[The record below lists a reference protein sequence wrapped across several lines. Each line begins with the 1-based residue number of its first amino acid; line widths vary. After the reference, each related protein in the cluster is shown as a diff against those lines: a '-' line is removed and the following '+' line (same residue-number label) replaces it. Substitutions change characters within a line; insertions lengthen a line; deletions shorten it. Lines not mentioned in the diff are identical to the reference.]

1 MDSLLIRPENIEQQ
15 IHDLCHKYAENP
27 NSIILALSAAN
38 NDIVNS
44 DSLKFAR
51 QIDPQGKRTLC
62 VITKMD
68 LYDGTNKYLKDL
80 FSNKIVELSLGFIAI
95 SNGQNG
101 DIEVVEKYCALKE
114 FNNMGK
120 EVLLSRLG
128 DLLAYTIRNHIP
140 QLRLNLHKL
149 YKDLERKHQSILLSQ
164 SLSTLDVNG
173 KGVYLLSIINKFV
186 IKAKDFLEGNYFE
199 IGIGLQ
205 GAALINQIID
215 VNFRKEIMNTNVL
228 DMMTEEDVFNAVKN
242 SNGFK
247 QSLFVSQTA
256 FETLAKHMIVKL
268 KPVSLDCAESVAQ
281 ELALLFQ
288 KVKVEEIEPFPE
300 LKGEINTIIGDLIHT
315 RLAPTKAFIENFFE
329 IEVGHINTRHP
340 DFLSAATDSII
351 HSTQEEQKKRDESKN
366 MTKREK
372 NEIDLIKQM
381 LFNYFEV
388 VKKNIC
394 DYIPKIVLTLLVHK
408 TIELCERELISSL
421 YKPEKYDALMKE
433 KAESAER
440 YAQIK
445 NELKAIK
452 ECLKYLNIHK

>member
-1 MDSLLIRPENIEQQ
+1 MLIRPENIEQQ
-15 IHDLCHKYAENP
+15 IHDLCRKYAENP

-62 VITKMD
+62 IITKMD
-68 LYDGTNKYLKDL
+68 LYDGTNKYLKEL
-80 FSNKIVELSLGFIAI
+80 FSNKIIELNLGFISV
-95 SNGQNG
+95 SNDSSPNT
-101 DIEVVEKYCALKE
+101 ELLEKYPAFKE
-114 FNNMGK
+114 FNNFGRD
-120 EVLLSRLG
+120 VLLSKLG
-128 DLLAYTIRNHIP
+128 DLLAYKIRNHIP

-149 YKDLERKHQSILLSQ
+149 HKDLERKHQSILLSQ
-164 SLSTLDVNG
+164 SLSSLDING
-173 KGVYLLSIINKFV
+173 KGVYLLSLINKFV

-215 VNFRKEIMNTNVL
+215 VNFRKEIMSTNVL
-228 DMMTEEDVFNAVKN
+228 DMVTEEDVYNAVKN

-288 KVKVEEIEPFPE
+288 KVKVDEIEPFPE
-300 LKGEINTIIGDLIHT
+300 LKGNINTIIGDLIHS
-315 RLAPTKAFIENFFE
+315 RLSPTKIFIENFFE

-340 DFLSAATDSII
+340 DFLSSATDSIL
-351 HSTQEEQKKRDESKN
+351 HSTQDDQKKKDEHTN
-366 MTKREK
+366 MTKRER
-372 NEIDLIKQM
+372 NEIELIKQM

-408 TIELCERELISSL
+408 TIELCERDLISNL
-421 YKPEKYDALMKE
+421 YKSDRYDTLLKE
-433 KAESAER
+433 KAETAER